1 MRLELNR
8 LEEAG
13 MLSSEL
19 EGNKKYFQ
27 ANKQHPLFSDVQS
40 IVRKY
45 VGLDRIIEEVIER
58 LGEVQKV
65 YLTGDWAKGKESKI
79 IDLCIV
85 GKDIDR
91 HYLLELIEKA
101 EGLVGKKIKYLV
113 YEDEMLVTDALLL
126 WSDDKNRN

>member
-1 MRLELNR
+1 
-8 LEEAG
+8 
-13 MLSSEL
+13 MLSSEHH
-19 EGNKKYFQ
+19 GNKKFFQ
-27 ANKQHPLFSDVQS
+27 ANKQHPLFGDVQS